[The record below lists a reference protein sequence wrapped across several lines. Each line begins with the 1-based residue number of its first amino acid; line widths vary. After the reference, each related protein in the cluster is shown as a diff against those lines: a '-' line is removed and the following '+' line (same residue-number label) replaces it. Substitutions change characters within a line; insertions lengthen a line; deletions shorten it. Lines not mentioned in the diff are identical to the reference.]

1 MVEIAEATG
10 AEAVAGLQLL
20 VDVGFR
26 TALEDGLTSTE
37 ILLRAKDDDGR
48 LIGAL
53 RGSHLTAFQ
62 QPVVALI
69 GVAEP
74 ERKRGIGT
82 ALLDE
87 FCDRQF
93 AAGARLVE
101 AHVAPGAHETA
112 LARFYEKS
120 GFRWASG
127 VYVRR
132 TRRSRPSAA
141 GR

>member
-10 AEAVAGLQLL
+10 DEVAGGLQLL

-26 TALEDGLTSTE
+26 TALQDGLTSTE
-37 ILLRAKDDDGR
+37 VLLRAKDDDGQ

-87 FCDRQF
+87 FCVREF
-93 AAGARLVE
+93 TAGARLVE

-112 LARFYEKS
+112 LAQFYEKS
-120 GFRWASG
+120 GFQWTSG
-127 VYVRR
+127 VYIRR
-132 TRRSRPSAA
+132 R